1 MLHGLTYIALSSVLL
16 FEGKH
21 HDIRNAA
28 NIKDQTS
35 RERVL
40 RWIAK
45 SIASDGEYAS
55 SLTTTPTTTA
65 KATLTF
71 PAKVWWVVVRA
82 HLRPMA
88 NDNTLS
94 LSLALLIE

>member
-1 MLHGLTYIALSSVLL
+1 MQVGLLL
-16 FEGKH
+16 
-21 HDIRNAA
+21 
-28 NIKDQTS
+28 
-35 RERVL
+35 L
-40 RWIAK
+40 RILWIAK
-45 SIASDGEYAS
+45 HIAIDGEHAS
-55 SLTTTPTTTA
+55 WVTTTPNTIA

-71 PAKVWWVVVRA
+71 SAKVWWVVVRA